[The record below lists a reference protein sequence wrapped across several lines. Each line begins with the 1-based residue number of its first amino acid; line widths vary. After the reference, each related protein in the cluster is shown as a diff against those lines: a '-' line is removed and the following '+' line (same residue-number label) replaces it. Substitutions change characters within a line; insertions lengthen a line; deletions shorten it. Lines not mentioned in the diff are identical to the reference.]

1 MIKNKN
7 KFIFLTLF
15 IAYTSVY
22 IARVNLSMAGPQL
35 IREGVLDSAQLGIL
49 GSCFFVVYAFGRIV
63 NGAISD
69 TAPPWVM
76 LTPGLMLVGLGN
88 ILMSLFPPFIGMLLL
103 WTINA
108 YAQSMLWSSVLGSVT
123 AVYDEQAAKRKMS
136 VMITSVA
143 VGNILGIIV
152 NTLFIE
158 CFGIR
163 YAFIIPGAL
172 TFVMGIL
179 TYAAVREIGGA
190 SAVKRRSSVFSVLK
204 NRELMLMNGAAAAHG
219 VMKENIGLWM
229 AVYVADVYAADL
241 TKSSYYI
248 LLIPAIGLLG
258 RGIYPTLFRLCGK
271 DENKVSL
278 AAFAVCAAAAVFLC
292 AGSIGIFF
300 SVLALGII
308 YAAVSVINT
317 SVLSIYPLRYSDTG
331 NTASVSETTD
341 FSTYFGAG
349 VSSAVYSAVIK
360 HFGYLPMFVSW
371 AVISVLSIFILII
384 INKNSAARA

>member
-1 MIKNKN
+1 MEKAK
-7 KFIFLTLF
+7 KDLTQELGEGKILPLVF
-15 IAYTSVY
+15 RLTIPAVV
-22 IARVNLSMAGPQL
+22 AQL
-35 IREGVLDSAQLGIL
+35 ITFLYNIVDRMYVAKIEGTGMDALAALGVVLPITLIMQ
-49 GSCFFVVYAFGRIV
+49 AFA
-63 NGAISD
+63 N
-69 TAPPWVM
+69 
-76 LTPGLMLVGLGN
+76 LVGLGN

-158 CFGIR
+158 CYGIR
-163 YAFIIPGAL
+163 YAFIVPGAL

-179 TYAAVREIGGA
+179 TYAAVREIG
-190 SAVKRRSSVFSVLK
+190 
-204 NRELMLMNGAAAAHG
+204 GAAAAHG

-248 LLIPAIGLLG
+248 LLIPAIGLL
-258 RGIYPTLFRLCGK
+258 RCGIYPTLFRLCGK

-308 YAAVSVINT
+308 HAAVSVINT

-331 NTASVSETTD
+331 NTASVSGTTD

-360 HFGYLPMFVSW
+360 HFVYLPMFVSW
-371 AVISVLSIFILII
+371 AVISVLSIFILIV

>member
-1 MIKNKN
+1 MEKAK
-7 KFIFLTLF
+7 KDLTQELGEGKILPLVF
-15 IAYTSVY
+15 RLTIPAVV
-22 IARVNLSMAGPQL
+22 AQL
-35 IREGVLDSAQLGIL
+35 ITFLYNIVDRMYVAKIEGTGMDALAALGVVLPITLIMQ
-49 GSCFFVVYAFGRIV
+49 AFA
-63 NGAISD
+63 N
-69 TAPPWVM
+69 
-76 LTPGLMLVGLGN
+76 LVGLGN

-163 YAFIIPGAL
+163 YAFIVPGAL

-190 SAVKRRSSVFSVLK
+190 SAVKRRSSAFSVLK
-204 NRELMLMNGAAAAHG
+204 NRELMPMNGAAAAHG

-331 NTASVSETTD
+331 NTASVSGTTD

-371 AVISVLSIFILII
+371 AVISVLSIFILIV

>member
-1 MIKNKN
+1 MEKAK
-7 KFIFLTLF
+7 KDLTQELGEGKILPLVF
-15 IAYTSVY
+15 RLTIPAVV
-22 IARVNLSMAGPQL
+22 AQL
-35 IREGVLDSAQLGIL
+35 ITFLYNIVDRMYVAKIEGTGMDALAALGVVLPITLIMQ
-49 GSCFFVVYAFGRIV
+49 AFA
-63 NGAISD
+63 N
-69 TAPPWVM
+69 
-76 LTPGLMLVGLGN
+76 LVGLGN

-123 AVYDEQAAKRKMS
+123 AVYDEQAAKQKMS

-163 YAFIIPGAL
+163 YAFIVPGAL

-190 SAVKRRSSVFSVLK
+190 SAVKRRSSAFSVLK

-331 NTASVSETTD
+331 NTASVSGTTD

-371 AVISVLSIFILII
+371 AVISVLSIFILIV
-384 INKNSAARA
+384 INKNSAART

>member
-1 MIKNKN
+1 MEKAK
-7 KFIFLTLF
+7 KDLTQELGEGKILPLVF
-15 IAYTSVY
+15 RLTIPAVV
-22 IARVNLSMAGPQL
+22 AQL
-35 IREGVLDSAQLGIL
+35 ITFLYNIVDRMYVAKIEGTGMDALAALGVVLPITLIMQ
-49 GSCFFVVYAFGRIV
+49 AFA
-63 NGAISD
+63 N
-69 TAPPWVM
+69 
-76 LTPGLMLVGLGN
+76 LVGLGN
-88 ILMSLFPPFIGMLLL
+88 IHMSLFPPFIGMPLL

-163 YAFIIPGAL
+163 YAFIVPGAL

-179 TYAAVREIGGA
+179 AYAAVREIGGA
-190 SAVKRRSSVFSVLK
+190 SAVKRRSSAFSVLK
-204 NRELMLMNGAAAAHG
+204 NRELMLMNGEAAAHG

-278 AAFAVCAAAAVFLC
+278 AAFAVCVAAAVFLC

-331 NTASVSETTD
+331 NTGSVSGTTD

-371 AVISVLSIFILII
+371 AVISVLSIFILIV
-384 INKNSAARA
+384 INKISAARA

>member
-1 MIKNKN
+1 MEKAK
-7 KFIFLTLF
+7 KDLTQELGEGKILPLVF
-15 IAYTSVY
+15 RLTIPAVV
-22 IARVNLSMAGPQL
+22 AQL
-35 IREGVLDSAQLGIL
+35 ITFLYNIVDRMYVAKIEGTGMDALAALGVVLPITLIMQ
-49 GSCFFVVYAFGRIV
+49 AFA
-63 NGAISD
+63 N
-69 TAPPWVM
+69 
-76 LTPGLMLVGLGN
+76 LVGLGN
-88 ILMSLFPPFIGMLLL
+88 IHMSLFTPFIGMLLL

-163 YAFIIPGAL
+163 YAFIVPGAL

-190 SAVKRRSSVFSVLK
+190 SAVKRRSSAFSVLK
-204 NRELMLMNGAAAAHG
+204 NRELMPMNGAAAAHG

-331 NTASVSETTD
+331 NTASVSGTTD

-371 AVISVLSIFILII
+371 AVISVLSIFILIV

>member
-1 MIKNKN
+1 MEKAK
-7 KFIFLTLF
+7 KDLTQELGEGKILPLVF
-15 IAYTSVY
+15 RLTIPAVV
-22 IARVNLSMAGPQL
+22 AQL
-35 IREGVLDSAQLGIL
+35 ITFLYNIVDRMYVAKIEGTGMDALAALGVVLPITLIMQ
-49 GSCFFVVYAFGRIV
+49 AFA
-63 NGAISD
+63 N
-69 TAPPWVM
+69 
-76 LTPGLMLVGLGN
+76 LVGLGN

-123 AVYDEQAAKRKMS
+123 AVYDEQAAKQKMS

-163 YAFIIPGAL
+163 YAFIVPGAL

-190 SAVKRRSSVFSVLK
+190 SAVKRRSSAFSVLK
-204 NRELMLMNGAAAAHG
+204 NRELMLMNSAAAAHG

-331 NTASVSETTD
+331 NTASVSGTTD

-371 AVISVLSIFILII
+371 AVISVLSIFILIV

>member
-1 MIKNKN
+1 MEKAK
-7 KFIFLTLF
+7 KDLTQELGEGKILPLVF
-15 IAYTSVY
+15 RLTIPAVV
-22 IARVNLSMAGPQL
+22 AQL
-35 IREGVLDSAQLGIL
+35 ITFLYNIVDRMYVAKIEGTGMDALAALGVVLPITLIMQ
-49 GSCFFVVYAFGRIV
+49 AFA
-63 NGAISD
+63 N
-69 TAPPWVM
+69 
-76 LTPGLMLVGLGN
+76 LVGLGN
-88 ILMSLFPPFIGMLLL
+88 ILMSFFPPFIGMLLL

-163 YAFIIPGAL
+163 YAFIVPGAL

-308 YAAVSVINT
+308 HAAVSVINT

-331 NTASVSETTD
+331 NTASVSGTTD

-371 AVISVLSIFILII
+371 AVISVLSIFILIV

>member
-1 MIKNKN
+1 MDA
-7 KFIFLTLF
+7 L
-15 IAYTSVY
+15 A
-22 IARVNLSMAGPQL
+22 A
-35 IREGVLDSAQLGIL
+35 LGIVL
-49 GSCFFVVYAFGRIV
+49 PITLIMQAFA
-63 NGAISD
+63 N
-69 TAPPWVM
+69 
-76 LTPGLMLVGLGN
+76 LVGLGN
-88 ILMSLFPPFIGMLLL
+88 ILMNLFPPFIGMLLL

-163 YAFIIPGAL
+163 YAFIVPGAL

-179 TYAAVREIGGA
+179 AYAAVREIGGA
-190 SAVKRRSSVFSVLK
+190 SAVKRRSSAFSVLK
-204 NRELMLMNGAAAAHG
+204 NRELMPMNGAAAAHG

-258 RGIYPTLFRLCGK
+258 RGIYPTMFRLCGK

-331 NTASVSETTD
+331 NTASVSGTTD

-371 AVISVLSIFILII
+371 AVISVLSIFILIV

>member
-1 MIKNKN
+1 MEKAK
-7 KFIFLTLF
+7 KDLTQELGKGKILPLVF
-15 IAYTSVY
+15 RLTIPAVV
-22 IARVNLSMAGPQL
+22 AQL
-35 IREGVLDSAQLGIL
+35 ITFLYNIVDRMYVAKIEGTGMDALAALGVVLPITLIMQ
-49 GSCFFVVYAFGRIV
+49 AFA
-63 NGAISD
+63 N
-69 TAPPWVM
+69 
-76 LTPGLMLVGLGN
+76 LVGLGN
-88 ILMSLFPPFIGMLLL
+88 ILMSFFPPFIGMLLL

-123 AVYDEQAAKRKMS
+123 AIYDEQAAKRKMS

-163 YAFIIPGAL
+163 YAFIVPGAL

-179 TYAAVREIGGA
+179 TYAAVREIGGVPR
-190 SAVKRRSSVFSVLK
+190 VKRRSSVFSVLK

-219 VMKENIGLWM
+219 VIKENIGLWM

-258 RGIYPTLFRLCGK
+258 RGIYPTLFRLCGE

-331 NTASVSETTD
+331 NTASVSGITD

-349 VSSAVYSAVIK
+349 VSSAVYGAVIK
-360 HFGYLPMFVSW
+360 HFGYLSMFVSW
-371 AVISVLSIFILII
+371 AVISVLSIFILIV

>member
-1 MIKNKN
+1 MEKAK
-7 KFIFLTLF
+7 KDLTQELGEGKILPLVF
-15 IAYTSVY
+15 RLTIPAVV
-22 IARVNLSMAGPQL
+22 AQL
-35 IREGVLDSAQLGIL
+35 ITFLYNIVDRMYVAKIEGTGMDALAALGVVLPITLIMQ
-49 GSCFFVVYAFGRIV
+49 AFA
-63 NGAISD
+63 N
-69 TAPPWVM
+69 
-76 LTPGLMLVGLGN
+76 LVGLGN
-88 ILMSLFPPFIGMLLL
+88 IHMSLFSPFIGMLLL

-163 YAFIIPGAL
+163 YAFIVPGTL

-190 SAVKRRSSVFSVLK
+190 SAVKRRSSAFSVLK
-204 NRELMLMNGAAAAHG
+204 NRELMPMNCVAAAHG

-331 NTASVSETTD
+331 NTASVSGTTD

-371 AVISVLSIFILII
+371 AVISVLSIFILIV